1 MHIAVLSA
9 DQEQA
14 WNAYVRHSP
23 TASLYHLIEWKR
35 VIERTFGH
43 RTFYL
48 YAVRDERIVGIL
60 PLTLLK
66 SRLFGTFI
74 VSLPFFNYAGIV
86 AETEESQQGLVE
98 QAIDI
103 ARRESAEHIELR
115 HREPYDLNLPMKTSK
130 VLMVFDLPPTPDELW
145 KSFKSKLRS
154 QIRRPEKEGLTVQLG
169 QLEELDSFYDVFV
182 HNMRDLGTP
191 VYPRQLFE
199 HVLREFPET
208 ARICTV
214 YAETRPVASGLVIGY
229 KQRLQI
235 PWASSLRAYNRFSP
249 NMMMYWHILKYACEQ
264 GYTQFD
270 FGRSTPNE
278 GTYKFKKQWGAQP
291 VQCYWHYW
299 LAGGGGE
306 LPELNPHNPKYAMAI
321 KTWQCLPLPV
331 TKWLGPHIV
340 KYLP

>member
-1 MHIAVLSA
+1 VLTA
-9 DQEQA
+9 DREPA
-14 WNAYVRHSP
+14 WNAYVRHST

-43 RTFYL
+43 HTFYL
-48 YAVRDERIVGIL
+48 HAVQNERIVGIL

-66 SRLFGTFI
+66 SWLFGTFM
-74 VSLPFFNYAGIV
+74 VSLPFFNYAGI
-86 AETEESQQGLVE
+86 ASETGEIQQQLLDH
-98 QAIDI
+98 AIDI
-103 ARRESAEHIELR
+103 ARRERAEHIELR
-115 HREPYDLNLPMKTSK
+115 HLEPYELNLPVKTSK
-130 VLMVFDLPPTPDELW
+130 VLMVLDLPPTSDELW

-154 QIRRPEKEGLTVQLG
+154 QIRRPEKEGFTAKFG
-169 QLEELDSFYDVFV
+169 QLEELDNFYEVFAN
-182 HNMRDLGTP
+182 NMRDLGTP
-191 VYPRQLFE
+191 VYSRRLFE
-199 HVLREFPET
+199 HVLREFPES

-229 KQRLQI
+229 KQMLQI

-249 NMMMYWHILKYACEQ
+249 NMMMYWHILKYACEH

-291 VQCYWHYW
+291 APCYWHYW
-299 LAGGGGE
+299 LAGGSNE
-306 LPELNPHNPKYAMAI
+306 LPELNPHNPKYDLAI
-321 KTWQCLPLPV
+321 KTWQRLPLPV